1 MTKPLEP
8 LAVDALYEEW
18 VRCWRELDG
27 MAMVDLFSD
36 RPEGIVYQ
44 AEEFPK
50 PFLDKEKLRR
60 YWTSVPRDVIERIE
74 EWDEVSKVALPVD
87 ASTVILY
94 VLTNTTLRLRGMG
107 AAISGILRSTLVI
120 HNATSGQARIAH
132 YHESRLLKLGLT
144 VG

>member
-1 MTKPLEP
+1 MTET
-8 LAVDALYEEW
+8 ADRQRIDALYEEW
-18 VRCWRELDG
+18 RRCWRELDG
-27 MAMVDLFSD
+27 MAMLDLFSD
-36 RPEGIVYQ
+36 GDDGIIYQ
-44 AEEFPK
+44 SEEFPK
-50 PFLDKEKLRR
+50 PLLNKEKLHR

-74 EWDEVSKVALPVD
+74 EWDEVSKVVLPVD

-107 AAISGILRSTLVI
+107 AAISGVLRSTLVI
-120 HNATSGQARIAH
+120 HTEPSADARIVH

>member
-1 MTKPLEP
+1 MAKPLEQQ
-8 LAVDALYEEW
+8 AVDTLYDEW

-27 MAMVDLFSD
+27 MAMVNLFSD
-36 RPEGIVYQ
+36 QPEGIVYQ

-50 PFLDKEKLRR
+50 PFLDKEKLHR

-74 EWDEVSKVALPVD
+74 EWDEVSKVVLPVD

-107 AAISGILRSTLVI
+107 AAISGVLRSTLVI
-120 HNATSGQARIAH
+120 HTEPSADARIVH

>member
-1 MTKPLEP
+1 MAHPLE
-8 LAVDALYEEW
+8 LRSVDALYEEW

-36 RPEGIVYQ
+36 QPEGFVYQ

-74 EWDEVSKVALPVD
+74 EWEEVSKVVLPLD
-87 ASTVILY
+87 ASTVMLY

-120 HNATSGQARIAH
+120 HTAPSGEARIVH